1 MSKIALSSNPLGTGT
16 LTIASPNTNT
26 DRTLTL
32 PDNTGTVLTT
42 GSGGIPVNGP
52 AFSVYWT
59 GSSGVTTNTEFKAT
73 LNVEYF
79 DTANAFNTSTFTFQ
93 PATAGY
99 YQLSYGIVGNA
110 SGTSLQTVNV
120 LLRKN
125 GAEPVGA
132 YTLSSWLYPVAAT
145 QGASTGSY
153 LVYMNGT
160 TDTIELYA
168 KLIGTSPIVIAAWM
182 TGFLARSAT

>member
-1 MSKIALSSNPLGTGT
+1 MSKIALSSNALGTGT

-32 PDNTGTVLTT
+32 PDNSGTLLST
-42 GSGGIPVNGP
+42 GSGGIPINGP
-52 AFSVYWT
+52 AFSVYWN
-59 GSSGVTTNTEFKAT
+59 GSSGVSSNTPFKAT

-79 DTANAFNTSTFTFQ
+79 DTADAFNTSTFTFQ

-99 YQLSYGIVGNA
+99 YQLSYGVVGRA
-110 SGTSLQTVNV
+110 TGVSLQTINV
-120 LLRKN
+120 LPRKN
-125 GAEPVGA
+125 GTEPVNA
-132 YTLSSWLYPVAAT
+132 YSLSSWLFPVAAT
-145 QGASTGSY
+145 EGASSGSY

-160 TDTIELYA
+160 TDIIELYA
-168 KLIGTSPIVIAAWM
+168 KLVGSSPIVTTAWM